1 MPVTEVSRGKAE
13 FRLTSPKGSLMSAGR
28 VLMRRI
34 FAMGVLMALTGVA
47 LGQSLGDV
55 ARQTRQKEKA
65 HAKAPKK
72 VIYERGHSGE
82 PHPASGPARGW
93 REDGPS
99 FGLRRLSRSSLRSGM
114 AEH

>member
-34 FAMGVLMALTGVA
+34 FAIGVLTALTGVA

-65 HAKAPKK
+65 RAKAPKK
-72 VIYERGHSGE
+72 VITNEDIPESPTPPPAQSEPRGE
-82 PHPASGPARGW
+82 SGPASASAGATL
-93 REDGPS
+93 P
-99 FGLRRLSRSSLRSGM
+99 
-114 AEH
+114 